1 MTYLMSQYSSVFNSI
16 HYYPVYTYFGIIFH
30 VHSLFV
36 IYLKIKQYFYII
48 ILKALLHV
56 LICDYS

>member
-30 VHSLFV
+30 IHSISV
-36 IYLKIKQYFYII
+36 IYLKIKQYFYIT
-48 ILKALLHV
+48 ILKAFKCSIL
-56 LICDYS
+56 